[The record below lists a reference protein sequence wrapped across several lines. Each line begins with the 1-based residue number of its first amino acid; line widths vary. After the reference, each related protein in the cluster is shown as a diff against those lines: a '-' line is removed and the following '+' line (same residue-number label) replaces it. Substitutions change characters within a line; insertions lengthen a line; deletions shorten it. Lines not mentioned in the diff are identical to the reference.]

1 MDNLHKILQR
11 QIRKHLGNDL
21 SSLPSPAVEL
31 LKAISAAYYHYD
43 EDRALIERSLEISSR
58 ELTDINRNIEAKVI
72 ARTEEL
78 ANQQRTIETLL
89 DNLPVGVFVAKVP
102 NGEPSMINNRGVEIL
117 GRGME
122 PGINSSTY
130 SQVYKTVKEDGSP
143 YPNEELPLNITLREG
158 KTSRKDDL
166 IIMRP
171 NGEWVP
177 LRVSSAPIKTVDGH
191 ITSAVAVFE
200 DITKE
205 RQLERSRDEF
215 FSIASH
221 ELRTPLTAIRG
232 NAALIEEHY
241 PEQLKDPMLAEMIG
255 DIHESSARL
264 ISIVNDFLDTS
275 RLEQRRMKF
284 LFSTFDIVELAEKA
298 IRQYQVTSSRKQ
310 ILLQV
315 QEPPQPLPAVYGDE
329 IRTRQVLINLV
340 GNAMKFTQNG
350 SVTVSFANGENFF
363 IKVLVRDTG
372 VGMTPEAQQNLFKKF
387 EQAGQSVLTRDSV
400 RGTGLGLYISKMM
413 VEQMGG
419 HINLESSQL
428 GIGTTFAFTL
438 PVKSTGNTQ
447 PQKENT

>member
-1 MDNLHKILQR
+1 M
-11 QIRKHLGNDL
+11 
-21 SSLPSPAVEL
+21 
-31 LKAISAAYYHYD
+31 
-43 EDRALIERSLEISSR
+43 
-58 ELTDINRNIEAKVI
+58 
-72 ARTEEL
+72 
-78 ANQQRTIETLL
+78 
-89 DNLPVGVFVAKVP
+89 
-102 NGEPSMINNRGVEIL
+102 
-117 GRGME
+117 
-122 PGINSSTY
+122 
-130 SQVYKTVKEDGSP
+130 
-143 YPNEELPLNITLREG
+143 
-158 KTSRKDDL
+158 
-166 IIMRP
+166 
-171 NGEWVP
+171 
-177 LRVSSAPIKTVDGH
+177 
-191 ITSAVAVFE
+191 AVFE